1 MKPLDSIAIIVQ
13 ARLNS
18 QRVPQKMIRPF
29 AGTTL
34 FDTVLD
40 KVKEA
45 LPSKQE
51 NIWASVYEPELV
63 DIAKRK
69 SINVFNRSKES
80 ANNDNSLQAIYEWH
94 DKLPSNYKYVMLV
107 SGCNPL
113 LEPKTIRDFYNK
125 FNMQEEE
132 NLFAVM
138 EKKQYYWNKEGS
150 LVTPWPEDQTIM
162 NTKAVEPTYEAA
174 HVLYASRLDL
184 IKQDKFMGDFQAPG
198 GIKLFPMPELEAFD
212 IDYEWQFETGEIL
225 YKKLYNKE

>member
-18 QRVPQKMIRPF
+18 ERVPQKMIRPF

-34 FDTVLD
+34 FDIVLD
-40 KVKEA
+40 KIKTA
-45 LPSKQE
+45 LPSKQD
-51 NIWASVYEPELV
+51 NIWASVYEPELIE
-63 DIAKRK
+63 IAKSK
-69 SINVFNRSKES
+69 SINVFNRSKTS
-80 ANNDNSLQAIYEWH
+80 ANNDNSLQTIYEWH

-113 LEPKTIRDFYNK
+113 LEPKTIRDFYNT
-125 FNMQEEE
+125 FNMQMEE

-138 EKKQYYWNKEGS
+138 EKKQYYWNKAGS
-150 LVTPWPEDQTIM
+150 LITPWPEGQTIM

-184 IKQDKFMGDFQAPG
+184 IKENKFMGDFEAPG
-198 GIKLFPMPELEAFD
+198 GIKLFTMPELEAFD
-212 IDYEWQFETGEIL
+212 IDYKWQFNTAE
-225 YKKLYNKE
+225 KLYNKL

>member
-1 MKPLDSIAIIVQ
+1 MKPLDSVAIIVQ

-29 AGTTL
+29 YGTTL
-34 FDTVLD
+34 FDLVLE
-40 KVKEA
+40 KIKEA
-45 LPSKQE
+45 LPSKQD

-63 DIAKRK
+63 DIAKK
-69 SINVFNRSKES
+69 QGVNIFNRSRAS
-80 ANNDNSLQAIYEWH
+80 ANNDNSLQMIYEWH
-94 DKLPSNYKYVMLV
+94 DKLPENYKYVMLV

-113 LEPKTIRDFYNK
+113 LEPKTIRDFYNT

-150 LVTPWPEDQTIM
+150 LVTLWPEGQTIM

-184 IKQDKFMGDFQAPG
+184 IKQDKFMGDFEAPG
-198 GIKLFPMPELEAFD
+198 GIKLFQMPELEAFD
-212 IDYEWQFETGEIL
+212 IDYEWQFKVAEKLFETL
-225 YKKLYNKE
+225 

>member
-1 MKPLDSIAIIVQ
+1 MKPLDSIAIVVQ

-29 AGTTL
+29 YGTTL
-34 FDTVLD
+34 YDLVLE
-40 KVKEA
+40 KIKEA
-45 LPSKQE
+45 LPSKAE
-51 NIWASVYEPELV
+51 HIWASVYEPELV
-63 DIAKRK
+63 EIAQKH
-69 SINVFNRSKES
+69 SVNIFNRSRAS
-80 ANNDNSLQAIYEWH
+80 ANNDNSLQMIYEWH
-94 DKLPSNYKYVMLV
+94 DKLPENYKYVMLV

-113 LEPKTIRDFYNK
+113 LEPNTIREFYNK
-125 FNMQEEE
+125 FVSQEEE

-150 LVTPWPEDQTIM
+150 LVTPWPEGQTIM

-184 IKQDKFMGDFQAPG
+184 IKQDKFMGDFEAPG

-212 IDYEWQFETGEIL
+212 IDYEWQFKVGE
-225 YKKLYNKE
+225 KLYETL

>member
-18 QRVPQKMIRPF
+18 QRVPKKMIRPF

-34 FDTVLD
+34 FDIVLD
-40 KVKEA
+40 KIKEA
-45 LPSKQE
+45 LPSKQD

-63 DIAKRK
+63 EIAKSK
-69 SINVFNRSKES
+69 SVNIFNRSEAS

-94 DKLPSNYKYVMLV
+94 DKIPSNYKYVMLV

-138 EKKQYYWNKEGS
+138 EKKQYYWNREGS
-150 LVTPWPEDQTIM
+150 LITPWPEGQTIM

-184 IKQDKFMGDFQAPG
+184 IKQDRFMGDFESPG
-198 GIKLFPMPELEAFD
+198 GIKLFPIEELEATD
-212 IDYEWQFETGEIL
+212 IDYEWQFKTAEIL
-225 YKKLYNKE
+225 YTTL

>member
-1 MKPLDSIAIIVQ
+1 MKPLDSIAIVVQ

-34 FDTVLD
+34 FDIVLD

-63 DIAKRK
+63 DIAKSK
-69 SINVFNRSKES
+69 AVNIFNRSRVS

-94 DKLPSNYKYVMLV
+94 DKLPSNYKYVMLI

-113 LEPKTIRDFYNK
+113 LEPKTIRDFYNR
-125 FNMQEEE
+125 FNIQEEE

-150 LVTPWPEDQTIM
+150 LVTPWPEGQTIM

-174 HVLYASRLDL
+174 HVMYASRLDL

-198 GIKLFPMPELEAFD
+198 GIKLFEMPELEAFD
-212 IDYEWQFETGEIL
+212 IDYEWQFKIAE
-225 YKKLYNKE
+225 KLYESL

>member
-18 QRVPQKMIRPF
+18 ERVPQKMIKPF

-34 FDTVLD
+34 FDIVLD
-40 KVKEA
+40 KIKTA
-45 LPSKQE
+45 LPSKQD
-51 NIWASVYEPELV
+51 NIWASVYEPELIE
-63 DIAKRK
+63 IAKSK
-69 SINVFNRSKES
+69 SINVFNRSKTS
-80 ANNDNSLQAIYEWH
+80 ANNDNSLQTIYEWH

-113 LEPKTIRDFYNK
+113 LEPKTIRDFYNT
-125 FNMQEEE
+125 FNMQMEE

-138 EKKQYYWNKEGS
+138 EKKQYYWNKAGS
-150 LVTPWPEDQTIM
+150 LITPWPEDQTIM

-184 IKQDKFMGDFQAPG
+184 IKENRFMGDFKAPG
-198 GIKLFPMPELEAFD
+198 GIKLFTMPELEAFD
-212 IDYEWQFETGEIL
+212 IDYKWQFNTAE
-225 YKKLYNKE
+225 KLYNKL

>member
-1 MKPLDSIAIIVQ
+1 MKPLDSVAIIVQ

-29 AGTTL
+29 YGTTL
-34 FDTVLD
+34 FDLVLE
-40 KVKEA
+40 KIKEA

-63 DIAKRK
+63 DIAKK
-69 SINVFNRSKES
+69 QGVNIFNRSRAS
-80 ANNDNSLQAIYEWH
+80 ANNDNSLQMIYEWH
-94 DKLPSNYKYVMLV
+94 DKLPENYKYVMLV

-113 LEPKTIRDFYNK
+113 LEPKTIRDFYNT

-150 LVTPWPEDQTIM
+150 LVTPWPEGQTIM

-184 IKQDKFMGDFQAPG
+184 IKQDKFMGDFEAPG
-198 GIKLFPMPELEAFD
+198 GIKLFQMPELEAFD
-212 IDYEWQFETGEIL
+212 IDYEWQFKVAEKLFETL
-225 YKKLYNKE
+225 

>member
-1 MKPLDSIAIIVQ
+1 MKPLDSIAIVIQ

-34 FDTVLD
+34 FDIVLD

-63 DIAKRK
+63 DIAKSK
-69 SINVFNRSKES
+69 AINIFNRSRVS

-94 DKLPSNYKYVMLV
+94 DKLPSNYKYVMLI

-125 FNMQEEE
+125 FNIQEEE

-150 LVTPWPEDQTIM
+150 LVTPWPEGQTIM

-174 HVLYASRLDL
+174 HVMYASRLDL

-198 GIKLFPMPELEAFD
+198 GIKLFEMPELEAFD
-212 IDYEWQFETGEIL
+212 IDYEWQFKIAE
-225 YKKLYNKE
+225 KLYESL